1 MARQEEG
8 EKMSEMVLTIW
19 TEEKL
24 QVELE
29 QLMWYAHYDKA
40 DFWKAAEK
48 AKAEFERKR
57 QGSASG

>member
-1 MARQEEG
+1 
-8 EKMSEMVLTIW
+8 MSEMVLTIW

-40 DFWKAAEK
+40 DFWKALDK

-57 QGSASG
+57 LGSRSG